1 MAIYQSDIHPVDPRE
16 VSEKNFPRSGSGRE
30 KLLFLLSYA
39 VLAPSILNAQPWRFR
54 VSDDAISV
62 FADRSRL
69 LSVVD
74 PVGRELTIS
83 CGAALF
89 NLRIAVRSFGYDC
102 EMEIPRSSEEPD
114 LLAEVRVRPGPEPT
128 DFDRQMRDAILR
140 RGTVR
145 SRFDDK
151 PLPGD
156 LLKKLAEAARVEGSE
171 CTCAHETEHKQRV
184 GALVAEAE
192 RIHLSDAA
200 FREELQSW
208 LAQRRTEDH
217 EAIREAYSR
226 MGVPAGHT
234 PESREHR
241 DRFILTATS
250 TARQFA
256 NAASTAAS
264 RRAMAEAS
272 PALALLTTAQ
282 DTSANWLAAGQAM
295 QRVLLLATNAGAS
308 ASYLNPPIEIAR
320 LRPRLAEIFGIEGHP
335 QVLLRLGYAGAI
347 SRTPRRPLDEVTF
360 SIS

>member
-1 MAIYQSDIHPVDPRE
+1 MAIYQSDIHPADPRE
-16 VSEKNFPRSGSGRE
+16 VSDKNFPRSGSGRE
-30 KLLFLLSYA
+30 KLLFLLNYA

-69 LSVVD
+69 LSVAD
-74 PVGRELTIS
+74 PDGRELTIS

-89 NLRIAVRSFGYDC
+89 NLRIAARSFGYDC
-102 EMEIPRSSEEPD
+102 DVEILPSSEEPD

-128 DFDRQMRDAILR
+128 DFDRQMRAAILR
-140 RGTVR
+140 RRTVR

-151 PLPGD
+151 LLTED
-156 LLKKLAEAARVEGSE
+156 LHKEMAEAARVEGAE
-171 CTCAHETEHKQRV
+171 CTFAHETERKQRV

-192 RIHLSDAA
+192 RTHLGDAA
-200 FREELQSW
+200 FRDELRSW

-217 EAIREAYSR
+217 EAMREAYSR

-241 DRFILTATS
+241 DQLLLTAAL

-256 NAASTAAS
+256 NAESTAAS

-282 DTSANWLAAGQAM
+282 DTRKNWLAAGQAM
-295 QRVLLLATNAGAS
+295 QRVLLLATSAGAS
-308 ASYLNPPIEIAR
+308 ASYLNPPIEIACLR
-320 LRPRLAEIFGIEGHP
+320 LRLPEIFGVKGYP

-347 SRTPRRPLDEVTF
+347 SPTPRRPLDEVTF
-360 SIS
+360 ATS